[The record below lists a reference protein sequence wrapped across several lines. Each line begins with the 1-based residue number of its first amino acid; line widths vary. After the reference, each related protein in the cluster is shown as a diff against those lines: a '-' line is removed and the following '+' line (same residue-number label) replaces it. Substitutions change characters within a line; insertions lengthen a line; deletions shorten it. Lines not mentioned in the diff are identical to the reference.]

1 MGADYPGFKVS
12 CQSASGRDTTGHND
26 RTMYKDGYSNPLAV
40 DDGIPNYHW
49 TQEEFGMTST
59 EREHALY
66 EALFMDE
73 IVRINENYRKQ
84 RKWDRYRDL
93 DDKKKGEK
101 NRYRAVEDFRK
112 TRGRQPYETIFQ
124 IGNKDKQLPREEAK
138 RLLQKQVEYMV
149 SLDESCGNNFHLI
162 SADIHMDEATPHM
175 HCRYL
180 LLDDA
185 GKINKEGALES
196 LGIEPPKDYST
207 TKAGKAERNNN
218 RLMTFTAGIRE
229 DFEEMLEEEGIEINT
244 SRTRR
249 RHRSIRQYQ
258 ADEKRKDEEKKAEEE
273 AKKKIEEIKEETRA
287 TKAGYEAQVQ
297 EAKDELARVEEKVK
311 RRKTYNEIKKKI
323 ADGARKVVVL
333 PEVGEPVYDDE
344 GKEIN
349 QEWIDNTVRDIDN
362 APIRPSK
369 KTRLRDK
376 LDELQAILD
385 EPEDQV
391 VNRDELNNL
400 QANYDRAQQ
409 MKQEEEQRRRNK
421 RNQKYFQPP
430 TPTGQTSTE
439 KNNGYGFK
447 D

>member
-1 MGADYPGFKVS
+1 MGADYSGFKVS

-49 TQEEFGMTST
+49 SQEEFGMTST

-73 IVRINENYRKQ
+73 IERINENYRKQ

-112 TRGRQPYETIFQ
+112 TRGRQPQETIFQ

-185 GKINKEGALES
+185 GKINKEGALEA
-196 LGIEPPKDYST
+196 LDIEPPKDYST

-218 RLMTFTAGIRE
+218 RLMTFTAGMRE

-273 AKKKIEEIKEETRA
+273 AKKKIEEIEEETRA

-297 EAKDELARVEEKVK
+297 EAKDELARVEEEVE
-311 RRKTYNEIKKKI
+311 RRKTYNELMKEI
-323 ADGARKVVVL
+323 ADAKQKLFTLPKVGAPAYDQQGKV
-333 PEVGEPVYDDE
+333 
-344 GKEIN
+344 IN
-349 QEWIDNTVRDIDN
+349 QEWLDNTLRDIDN

-369 KTRLRDK
+369 KKRLRD
-376 LDELQAILD
+376 EGEVMQAILD
-385 EPEDQV
+385 EPEPPEL
-391 VNRDELNNL
+391 NRDALNSL
-400 QANYDRAQQ
+400 QANFDRAQK
-409 MKQEEEQRRRNK
+409 MKKEEEQRRRNK
-421 RNQKYFQPP
+421 RRKQYFQPP
-430 TPTGQTSTE
+430 TPTEGKE
-439 KNNGYGFK
+439 GNDGNGFGFK
-447 D
+447 

>member
-112 TRGRQPYETIFQ
+112 TRGRQPQETIFQ

-185 GKINKEGALES
+185 GKINKEGALEA
-196 LGIEPPKDYST
+196 LDIEPPKDYST

-218 RLMTFTAGIRE
+218 RLMTFTAGMRE

-273 AKKKIEEIKEETRA
+273 VKKKIEEIEEETRA

-297 EAKDELARVEEKVK
+297 EAKDELARVEEEVK
-311 RRKTYNEIKKKI
+311 RRKTYNEIKKRI
-323 ADGARKVVVL
+323 ASAARNLASTRK
-333 PEVGEPVYDDE
+333 VGEPVYDDE
-344 GKEIN
+344 GEEIN
-349 QEWIDNTVRDIDN
+349 QEWIENTVRDINN

-369 KTRLRDK
+369 KERVHAK
-376 LDELQAILD
+376 LSELQAILD

-391 VNRDELNNL
+391 VNHDALNSL

-409 MKQEEEQRRRNK
+409 MKKEEDERRRNE
-421 RNQKYFQPP
+421 RNKPYFQPP
-430 TPTGQTSTE
+430 TPTDGKE
-439 KNNGYGFK
+439 GNDGNGFGFK
-447 D
+447 

>member
-1 MGADYPGFKVS
+1 MEADYPGFKVS

-49 TQEEFGMTST
+49 SQEEFGMTST

-73 IVRINENYRKQ
+73 IERINENYRKQ

-93 DDKKKGEK
+93 DDKRHGEK

-112 TRGRQPYETIFQ
+112 TRGRQPQETIFQ

-149 SLDESCGNNFHLI
+149 SLDESCGNNFYLI

-185 GKINKEGALES
+185 GKINKEGALEA
-196 LGIEPPKDYST
+196 LDIEPPEDYST

-218 RLMTFTAGIRE
+218 RLMTFTAGMRE

-258 ADEKRKDEEKKAEEE
+258 ADEKRKDEEKRA
-273 AKKKIEEIKEETRA
+273 KEETEKKIKEIEEQKNA
-287 TKAGYEAQVQ
+287 TIAGYKARVQ
-297 EAKDELARVEEKVK
+297 EMEKEKAELEAELK
-311 RRKTYNEIKKKI
+311 RRRTYKELKEAI
-323 ADGARKVVVL
+323 AKAKQQL
-333 PEVGEPVYDDE
+333 LITPAVGEPVYDDE
-344 GKEIN
+344 GEEIN
-349 QEWIDNTVRDIDN
+349 QEWIDKTARDIEQADFKE
-362 APIRPSK
+362 SK
-369 KTRLRDK
+369 KERLRA
-376 LDELQAILD
+376 LLSEMQAIID

-391 VNRDELNNL
+391 VNHDALNDMQAKFDRTQQMEKEEEERRRDEW
-400 QANYDRAQQ
+400 
-409 MKQEEEQRRRNK
+409 
-421 RNQKYFQPP
+421 RNQYFQPP
-430 TPTGQTSTE
+430 TPTEQT

>member
-1 MGADYPGFKVS
+1 MGADYPGFKAS

-66 EALFMDE
+66 EALFMSE
-73 IVRINENYRKQ
+73 IERINENYREQ
-84 RKWDRYRDL
+84 RKWDRYRKL
-93 DDKKKGEK
+93 DDKRHGEK
-101 NRYRAVEDFRK
+101 NRYKAVEDFRK
-112 TRGRQPYETIFQ
+112 TRGRQPHETIFQ

-138 RLLQKQVEYMV
+138 RLLLKQLEYMK
-149 SLDESCGNNFHLI
+149 SLDKACKDNFILI

-218 RLMTFTAGIRE
+218 RLMTFTADVRE
-229 DFEEMLEEEGIEINT
+229 DFEEMLENEGIEINT
-244 SRTRR
+244 TRTRR

-258 ADEKRKDEEKKAEEE
+258 ADEKRKDEEEKAKEE
-273 AKKKIEEIKEETRA
+273 AKRKIEEIEDKKNA
-287 TKAGYEAQVQ
+287 TIAGYEAQVQ
-297 EAKDELARVEEKVK
+297 EAKNELARVEEKVK

-323 ADGARKVVVL
+323 ADGAKKLVVL

-344 GKEIN
+344 DKEIN

-421 RNQKYFQPP
+421 RRNPYFQPP
-430 TPTGQTSTE
+430 TPPGQTST
-439 KNNGYGFK
+439 
-447 D
+447 DRTPAD

>member
-1 MGADYPGFKVS
+1 MEADYPGFKVS

-49 TQEEFGMTST
+49 SQEEFGMTST

-66 EALFMDE
+66 EALFMNE

-149 SLDESCGNNFHLI
+149 SLDESCGNNFYLI

-185 GKINKEGALES
+185 GKINKEGALEA
-196 LGIEPPKDYST
+196 LDIEPPEDYST

-218 RLMTFTAGIRE
+218 RLMTFTAGMRE

-258 ADEKRKDEEKKAEEE
+258 ADEKRKDEEKRA
-273 AKKKIEEIKEETRA
+273 KEETEKKIKEIEEQKNA
-287 TKAGYEAQVQ
+287 TIAGYKARVQ
-297 EAKDELARVEEKVK
+297 EMEKEKAELEAELK
-311 RRKTYNEIKKKI
+311 RRRTYKELKEAI
-323 ADGARKVVVL
+323 AKAKQQL
-333 PEVGEPVYDDE
+333 LITPAVGEPVYDDE
-344 GKEIN
+344 GEEIN
-349 QEWIDNTVRDIDN
+349 QEWIDKTARDIEQADFKE
-362 APIRPSK
+362 SK
-369 KTRLRDK
+369 KERLRA
-376 LDELQAILD
+376 LLSEMQAIID

-391 VNRDELNNL
+391 VNHDALNDMQAKFDRTQQMEKEEEERRRDEW
-400 QANYDRAQQ
+400 
-409 MKQEEEQRRRNK
+409 
-421 RNQKYFQPP
+421 RNQYFQPP
-430 TPTGQTSTE
+430 TPTEQT